1 MMVNM
6 TANIRQVLNCETI
19 IADER
24 WTGSKR
30 QDISSL

>member
-6 TANIRQVLNCETI
+6 TANIRQVLNYETI

-30 QDISSL
+30 